1 MIAIL
6 ILVVTVAIGISALC
20 SVLEAVFLS
29 VTPSHVA
36 AMAERG
42 DRAGRILLALR
53 ERLDEPI
60 AAILT
65 LNTVAH
71 TAGAALGGALA
82 LTVLGQGWVAVFS
95 VLLTLAILVF
105 SEIVP
110 KTIGA
115 RYWRELSRPAAFV
128 LDGLTRLTRFVW
140 LPLSA
145 IGRLFPARP
154 QEEPSVSVGDLLA
167 LAAVGR
173 REGAIDPPTWHVVR
187 NALALHHV
195 SVRSIMT
202 PRTGIVA
209 VPIGTSV
216 ADARRTVHESGHL
229 RLPVYDGSIDFVL
242 GIVLARDLSQSD
254 LRGEEPV
261 DSLLRP
267 PHVVH
272 DSKPVDRLLMEMRR
286 DHVTIAIVLDEYG
299 GTAGLVTIED
309 LVEEVV
315 GEIRE
320 EHEPRRGPFEELTGG
335 EVRIRG
341 EVPVRTVNERLRLDL
356 PEDLV
361 DTLGGFVLDRLGRV
375 PRAGDRVAVRG
386 GTLEVDTMD
395 DRRVVDVLFK
405 PDAATRSGQ

>member
-1 MIAIL
+1 MIATL
-6 ILVVTVAIGISALC
+6 ILVVTVAIGVSALC

-36 AMAERG
+36 ALAERG
-42 DRAGRILLALR
+42 DRAGRILVALR

-71 TAGAALGGALA
+71 TAGAAVGGALA
-82 LTVLGQGWVAVFS
+82 LAVLGEGWVAYFS

-110 KTIGA
+110 KTVGA
-115 RYWRELSRPAAFV
+115 RYWRELSRPTAFV
-128 LDGLTRLTRFVW
+128 LQGLTRLTRIVW

-145 IGRLFPARP
+145 IGRLFAGRA

-173 REGAIDPPTWHVVR
+173 REGAIDLPTWHVVR
-187 NALALHHV
+187 NALALHRV
-195 SVRSIMT
+195 TVRSIMT

-216 ADARRTVHESGHL
+216 EHARRTIQESGHL
-229 RLPVYDGSIDFVL
+229 RLPVYDGTIDFVV
-242 GIVLARDLSQSD
+242 GVVLARDLWRSD
-254 LRGEEPV
+254 LDAASPV
-261 DSLLRP
+261 DPLLRAP
-267 PHVVH
+267 FVVP

-286 DHVTIAIVLDEYG
+286 DHVTIAIVLDEFG

-320 EHEPRRGPFEELTGG
+320 EHEPRRGPFEDLAGG
-335 EVRIRG
+335 RVRIRG
-341 EVPVRTVNERLRLDL
+341 DVPVRAVNERLHLDL
-356 PEDLV
+356 PEDV
-361 DTLGGFVLDRLGRV
+361 VETVGGFVLDRLGRV
-375 PRAGDRVAVRG
+375 PRTGDRVAVEG
-386 GTLEVDTMD
+386 GTLEVDSMD
-395 DRRVVDVLFK
+395 DRRVVDVLFE
-405 PDAATRSGQ
+405 PHVTSRGG